1 LVGCAVI
8 AMVALL
14 LMPRRDV
21 RAAPSAFDQ
30 ATERTPVGAG
40 RT

>member
-1 LVGCAVI
+1 
-8 AMVALL
+8 
-14 LMPRRDV
+14 MPRRDV

-30 ATERTPVGAG
+30 ATERAPVGAA

>member
-1 LVGCAVI
+1 
-8 AMVALL
+8 MTALL
-14 LMPRRDV
+14 LTPRRDV

-30 ATERTPVGAG
+30 ATERAPVDAG